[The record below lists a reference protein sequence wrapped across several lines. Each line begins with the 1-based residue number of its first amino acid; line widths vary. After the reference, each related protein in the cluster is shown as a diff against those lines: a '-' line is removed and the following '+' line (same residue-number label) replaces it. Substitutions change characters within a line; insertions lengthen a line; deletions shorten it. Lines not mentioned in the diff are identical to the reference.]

1 MAKENKIIQP
11 VLPLRDIVVFPNMI
25 VRLFVGREKSVRAL
39 EEVMKENK
47 EIILASQ
54 IDATQDEPTEKTIN
68 KIGVTANV
76 LQILK
81 LPDGAVK
88 ILVEGKNRVKI
99 NKFIPNENFFEAEAT
114 ISNDTINKAEEIEAL
129 RRSVIDEFD
138 RYAKLN
144 KNVPEEALKA
154 ITEADSP
161 SKLADTVAGHLSI
174 SVEKKQELLEIIDL
188 RKRLETIF
196 SIMQGEMSV
205 LRVEKKIK
213 SRVKNQMERT
223 QREYYLNEQ
232 MKAIQKELG
241 DGSESQDEL
250 VEIEEK
256 ISKIKLS
263 KEAKDKALAELKKLK
278 SMSPM
283 SAEATVVRNYLDWI
297 LSIPW
302 GKQSRVKKDL
312 NKAQK
317 TLDDDHCG
325 LEKS

>member
-1 MAKENKIIQP
+1 MAKTTKIIQP

-47 EIILASQ
+47 EILLVSQ
-54 IDATQDEPTEKTIN
+54 IDATQDEPTEDTIN
-68 KIGVTANV
+68 KIGVSANV

-99 NKFIPNENFFEAEAT
+99 EKFIKNQNFFEAEAT
-114 ISNDTINKAEEIEAL
+114 ILNDTINKTEEIEAL
-129 RRSVIDEFD
+129 RRSVVDEFD

-144 KNVPEEALKA
+144 KNIPEEASKA
-154 ITEADSP
+154 ITEADTP
-161 SKLADTVAGHLSI
+161 SRLADTVAGHLSVT
-174 SVEKKQELLEIIDL
+174 VEKKQELLEIIDL

-241 DGSESQDEL
+241 DGSETQDEL
-250 VEIEEK
+250 VELEEK
-256 ISKIKLS
+256 IAKIKLS

-283 SAEATVVRNYLDWI
+283 SD
-297 LSIPW
+297 
-302 GKQSRVKKDL
+302 
-312 NKAQK
+312 
-317 TLDDDHCG
+317 
-325 LEKS
+325 

>member
-174 SVEKKQELLEIIDL
+174 SVEKK
-188 RKRLETIF
+188 T
-196 SIMQGEMSV
+196 
-205 LRVEKKIK
+205 
-213 SRVKNQMERT
+213 RT
-223 QREYYLNEQ
+223 F
-232 MKAIQKELG
+232 
-241 DGSESQDEL
+241 
-250 VEIEEK
+250 
-256 ISKIKLS
+256 
-263 KEAKDKALAELKKLK
+263 
-278 SMSPM
+278 
-283 SAEATVVRNYLDWI
+283 RN
-297 LSIPW
+297 
-302 GKQSRVKKDL
+302 
-312 NKAQK
+312 
-317 TLDDDHCG
+317 C
-325 LEKS
+325 